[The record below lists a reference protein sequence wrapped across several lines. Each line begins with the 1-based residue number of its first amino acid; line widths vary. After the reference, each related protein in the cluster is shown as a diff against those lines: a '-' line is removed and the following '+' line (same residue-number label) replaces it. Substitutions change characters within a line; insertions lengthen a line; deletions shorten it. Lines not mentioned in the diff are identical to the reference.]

1 MTDKARPGGISSIGT
16 AAIARVGYGAM
27 QLFETSG
34 EDAAAVLRRAV
45 ELGVNHID
53 TASFYGP
60 GEVNRRIRAA
70 LAPYPEDLVIVSK
83 VGARFTGEEPI
94 PLAPAQRPAELRAAV
109 EDDLRQLGLDRIPVV
124 NLRRLD
130 LGPGLQAEDDQIVD
144 VDDQLAE
151 MIALRDEGKIG
162 AIGISAVPLDVL
174 RRALPA
180 GIVCV
185 QNAYSLI
192 DRTQEEML
200 DFCVAE
206 DIAWVPYF
214 PLGSAFPGFPK
225 VADNP
230 VVVDIAGELGATPAQ
245 VGLAWVLAHAP
256 NTLLIPGTRS
266 IAHLEEN
273 MGAGYVPLGAD
284 ALARLDGVT
293 APGDG
298 PQLHGLASFQ
308 EPFSRGADRLTT
320 VADMADAGDV
330 TPPWWLK
337 PANKVFIL
345 MTRLGLSFG
354 GESPVVLTV
363 PGRKSGTP
371 RSTPVT
377 PMTVDGNQYV
387 VAGFPGAD
395 WVRNVRAAGEVAV
408 ARGRKRERVRMVELS
423 ADDARPFLRVF
434 PTEVPTGVGFIKRA
448 GLVTEGRPDEFE
460 ALAGRCAVFRLDPV

>member
-1 MTDKARPGGISSIGT
+1 
-16 AAIARVGYGAM
+16 M
-27 QLFETSG
+27 QLFETSS
-34 EDAAAVLRRAV
+34 ENATAVLRRAV

-70 LAPYPEDLVIVSK
+70 LAPYPQDLVIVSK
-83 VGARFTGEEPI
+83 VGARFTGEQPI
-94 PLAPAQRPAELRAAV
+94 PLAAAQRPAELRAAV
-109 EDDLRQLGLDRIPVV
+109 EDDLGQLGLDRIPVV
-124 NLRRLD
+124 NLRRMD
-130 LGPGLQAEDDQIVD
+130 LGPGVAAEGDQIVD

-200 DFCVAE
+200 GFCVAE

-230 VVVDIAGELGATPAQ
+230 VVVDIAGELGAAPSQ

-273 MGAGYVPLGAD
+273 MGAGHVTLSAD
-284 ALARLDGVT
+284 ALARLDGIT

-298 PQLHGLASFQ
+298 PQLHGVEPFQ
-308 EPFSRGADRLTT
+308 E
-320 VADMADAGDV
+320 
-330 TPPWWLK
+330 
-337 PANKVFIL
+337 
-345 MTRLGLSFG
+345 
-354 GESPVVLTV
+354 SPT
-363 PGRKSGTP
+363 
-371 RSTPVT
+371 
-377 PMTVDGNQYV
+377 
-387 VAGFPGAD
+387 A
-395 WVRNVRAAGEVAV
+395 
-408 ARGRKRERVRMVELS
+408 
-423 ADDARPFLRVF
+423 
-434 PTEVPTGVGFIKRA
+434 
-448 GLVTEGRPDEFE
+448 
-460 ALAGRCAVFRLDPV
+460 